1 MHRVTRTHAFKPY
14 CLPLPITMPEPTA
27 STIAVTSEDPKK
39 KKQEDVENKD
49 KVDDKKVKDE
59 KEGEELVSLNAIDY

>member
-1 MHRVTRTHAFKPY
+1 
-14 CLPLPITMPEPTA
+14 MPEPTA

-59 KEGEELVSLNAIDY
+59 KEGEELVSLNAIDYVAAFIVFVHSPKRTSS